1 LFDSSESSEQT
12 KLPIMNSTVRDH
24 WWEVLKLENAPGL
37 AKTRWRILR
46 EGASLDEVLTAH
58 PSRSSWQ
65 ILKQTGDMGSGAIK
79 CLLQSNDFD
88 DACEMVVLFPKSG
101 DRATVCVSSQI
112 GCAVGCQFC
121 ATGTMGF
128 QRNLT
133 RYEILEQVY
142 WARRVALQHER
153 SLRNVV
159 FMGMGEPLHNIEEVW
174 ASIHCVISDKGFGIS
189 PRSVTLSTALGGTHF
204 LETARQ
210 FPKLRLALS
219 LHSVCSPVRKRLVP
233 KSPSDMERLREVI
246 REINCLQGNEPV
258 WLEITLLK
266 GINDTRQ
273 EQEALVRF
281 CEGLQ
286 VQINL
291 IPYNPIEVSDRSV
304 SHQSGDP
311 RNGSLVVIGD
321 TLGGNRFEGTGRED
335 IFDIARF
342 LRSHGLVVRVRHSF
356 GDQDNAACGQLVLHQ
371 SAAQG

>member
-1 LFDSSESSEQT
+1 
-12 KLPIMNSTVRDH
+12 MNSTVRDH
-24 WWEVLKLENAPGL
+24 WWEVLQLESIPGL
-37 AKTRWRILR
+37 AKNRWRILR

-65 ILKQTGDMGSGAIK
+65 ILTEKGGMGSGAIK
-79 CLLQSNDFD
+79 CLLQSNDLG

-101 DRATVCVSSQI
+101 NRATVCVSSQI

-121 ATGTMGF
+121 STGTMGF
-128 QRNLT
+128 RRNLI

-142 WARRVALQHER
+142 WARRIALRHER

-159 FMGMGEPLHNIEEVW
+159 FMGMGEPLHNVEEVW
-174 ASIHCVISDKGFGIS
+174 ASIHGMVNDKGFGIS
-189 PRSVTLSTALGGTHF
+189 PRSITLSTALGGTHF
-204 LETARQ
+204 LETAKQ

-219 LHSVCSPVRKRLVP
+219 LHSASSQVRKRLVP
-233 KSPSDMERLREVI
+233 KSPSDIERLREVI
-246 REINCLQGNEPV
+246 REINCLQDHEPV

-266 GINDTRQ
+266 GVNDTLPD
-273 EQEALVRF
+273 QEALVRF
-281 CEGLQ
+281 CDGLQ

-291 IPYNPIEVSDRSV
+291 IPYNPIAVTDRAV

-311 RNGSLVVIGD
+311 EHRSLAVVGNR
-321 TLGGNRFEGTGRED
+321 LGGNELEGTGMED
-335 IFDIARF
+335 ILDIARF

-371 SAAQG
+371 SVTQR